1 MYAVLVWGH
10 TYKSNLHPL
19 LILQKK
25 AMRIMTFSG
34 FREHTSTIF
43 KALNLLKFLDLVYVN
58 TVPFMFQYGSG
69 NLPADFCGFFT
80 LIKNNHDYTTRL
92 AFTNAYAI
100 PRVRTNYGIFN
111 IRFCGPKVWSSVDE
125 SLKSLCLKTFKVPLT
140 QKMFF
145 ILLKVLI

>member
-34 FREHTSTIF
+34 FREHTSPIL

-58 TVPFMFQYGSG
+58 PASFMFQYGSG
-69 NLPADFCGFFT
+69 ISLVIFV
-80 LIKNNHDYTTRL
+80 
-92 AFTNAYAI
+92 AF
-100 PRVRTNYGIFN
+100 
-111 IRFCGPKVWSSVDE
+111 
-125 SLKSLCLKTFKVPLT
+125 
-140 QKMFF
+140 
-145 ILLKVLI
+145 